1 MSSKNNAPVLDSTD
15 RQILNILLED
25 ATTAY
30 ADIAKRIHVSP
41 GTVHVR
47 MRRLQSLD
55 IARPAFL
62 NINYRKINYDICS
75 FFGIFAE
82 KANLIPQIV
91 QQLQYIPEVTNAHLT
106 AGTFSIFA
114 QVICRDTAHLHKTT
128 LKIQTIA
135 GVQRVE
141 SFLSLEQPIHRPIY
155 LKDDFYFE
163 END

>member
-1 MSSKNNAPVLDSTD
+1 MSSKNNESILDTTD

-25 ATTAY
+25 ANTAY
-30 ADIAKRIHVSP
+30 AEIAKRIHVSP

-62 NINYRKINYDICS
+62 NVNYRKINYDISC

-82 KANLIPQIV
+82 KATLIPQII
-91 QQLQYIPEVTNAHLT
+91 QQLQYIPEVVNAHLT
-106 AGTFSIFA
+106 AGTFGILA
-114 QVICRDTAHLHKTT
+114 QIICRDTAHLHKTT
-128 LKIQTIA
+128 LKIQSIA